1 MKQEV
6 SSAVNFLSGYLL
18 SNTELSQDQIE
29 LFRDN
34 LEYLITE
41 RFQNHWHPNS
51 PLKGNAFRCLNVDST
66 AVDPVIVKASYASGI
81 SPLQFQQLF
90 PDGLAL
96 WIDPR
101 DVCYRI
107 GKRLAIKTIYGHT
120 DQPIF
125 ATNPFKQC
133 SPKTNYNSYNRSQY
147 QWHSPQYPYMQTTQ
161 VY

>member
-6 SSAVNFLSGYLL
+6 SSAVNFLTDYLS
-18 SNTELSQDQIE
+18 SNTELSHDQIE
-29 LFRDN
+29 LFGDN

-51 PLKGNAFRCLNVDST
+51 PLKGNAYRCLNVDST
-66 AVDPVIVKASYASGI
+66 TVDPVIVKASYACGI
-81 SPLQFQQLF
+81 SPSKFQELF

-107 GKRLAIKTIYGHT
+107 GKRLAIKTIYGHS
-120 DQPIF
+120 DQASYTSTPY
-125 ATNPFKQC
+125 QHC
-133 SPKTNYNSYNRSQY
+133 SPSANYSYYKNQYNWYNS
-147 QWHSPQYPYMQTTQ
+147 QYPYLQTTQ
-161 VY
+161 VF